1 MTFQKS
7 IKVLLVSA
15 AAVCCVCPANAQEV
29 VLEASGTVDSFHGGF
44 GSVSDLGQSVTLDF
58 SYDSSL
64 LALMITPT
72 DFVLSAPMSSASIVS
87 GVYGSGINLESNGPG
102 SGSITDTTSLNDGSI
117 TAIAWTSVDPPTA
130 TFTGDVFGFSLIQT
144 AAGNTLDL
152 FRNVYNE
159 GSLNVRDSG
168 SVSLSN
174 ISVAQGV
181 AQVQAPEIDASSA
194 ASALTL
200 LLGGLAVVRGRHKPK
215 MLAA

>member
-1 MTFQKS
+1 MTIQDS

-15 AAVCCVCPANAQEV
+15 AAACSVCPANAQEV
-29 VLEASGTVDSFHGGF
+29 IIEASGTVDSFHGAF
-44 GSVSDLGQSVTLDF
+44 GNISDLGQLVTLDF

-64 LALMITPT
+64 LALTITPT

-87 GVYGSGINLESNGPG
+87 GIYGSGINLESNGPG
-102 SGSITDTTSLNDGSI
+102 SGSLTDTTSLTDGSI
-117 TAIAWTSVDPPTA
+117 TSIAWTSIDPPA
-130 TFTGDVFGFSLIQT
+130 PTFTGDVFGFSLVQT

-159 GSLNVRDSG
+159 GSLRDSG

-174 ISVAQGV
+174 ISIGPGV

-200 LLGGLAVVRGRHKPK
+200 LVGGLAVVRGRHKPK
-215 MLAA
+215 MQVA